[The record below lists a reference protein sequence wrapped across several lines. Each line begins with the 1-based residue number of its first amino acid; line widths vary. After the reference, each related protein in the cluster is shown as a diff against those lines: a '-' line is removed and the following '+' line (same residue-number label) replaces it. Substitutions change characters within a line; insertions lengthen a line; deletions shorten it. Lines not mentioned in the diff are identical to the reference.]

1 MPEVGQIDVV
11 VAGHICIDV
20 IPEFREGLG
29 DKLSQILVPGKLVNV
44 GNAAVSTGGAV
55 SNTGLALQRIG
66 HKVALMGKVGD
77 DFFGKAVL
85 QLLRSYGA
93 EKGMSVVPGEES
105 SYTIVIA
112 PPGIDRVFL
121 HNPGAND
128 TFGPEDVNLDVVRHA
143 RLFHFGYPP
152 LVRRMYEND
161 GTELVEIFRR
171 VKETGVTTS
180 LDMSLPDPSSPSGKV
195 NWQRILRDV
204 IPYVDIFVPSAEETM
219 LMLDPDKFFA
229 RKQAAGGRD
238 VLEFFD
244 LSDLSELAQ
253 TLLSE
258 GARIV
263 GLKSGCLGFYVR
275 TGDADSL
282 QTIGAAK
289 PLDLGSWS
297 NRELFEPSFRVE
309 HVAST
314 TGSGDATIA
323 GFLAAYLRGESVES
337 CLKYACAVGAQNVQ
351 VLDAVS
357 GVKTWEETTRQLHS
371 PWPKNPLERE
381 SPGWSFDEKRQVWHG
396 PADGPSRT
404 D

>member
-1 MPEVGQIDVV
+1 MSEVGRIDVV
-11 VAGHICIDV
+11 VAGHICVDV
-20 IPEFREGLG
+20 IPEFPEGLG
-29 DKLSQILVPGKLVNV
+29 EKLSQILVPGKLVNV

-66 HKVALMGKVGD
+66 QNVALMGKVGD

-85 QLLRSYGA
+85 QLLRPYGA
-93 EKGMSVVPGEES
+93 EKGMSIVPGEES

-128 TFGPEDVNLDVVRHA
+128 TFGFEDVNLDIVRQA

-152 LVRRMYEND
+152 LLKRMYEND

-180 LDMSLPDPSSPSGKV
+180 LDMSLPDTSSPSGKV
-195 NWQRILRDV
+195 NWQQILRDV

-219 LMLDPDKFFA
+219 FMLQRDKFLA

-253 TLLSE
+253 TLLSQ

-275 TGDADSL
+275 TGSADSL
-282 QTIGAAK
+282 QKIGVAK
-289 PLDLGSWS
+289 PSNVRNWS
-297 NRELFEPSFRVE
+297 NRELFEPSFHVE

-371 PWPKNPLERE
+371 PWPKNPLPRKT
-381 SPGWSFDEKRQVWHG
+381 PGWSFEKKGQVWHG
-396 PADGPSRT
+396 PADKPSRP